1 MQREISTNTPTQI
14 PPMVE
19 LSLKGRM
26 VTPVA
31 PVVPQSTPM
40 PTMSDD
46 VPDGLYPMRAVVQLT
61 GLKAETI
68 RAWQRR
74 YGAVIPRRSQ
84 GNARRFTMEDV
95 RRLAL
100 LKEATSLGHAI
111 SEIARLDEDQLLKI
125 VQANSPAMV
134 EAPEDG
140 KSSEQKV
147 FDHTI
152 HRFLMAVEHYDSAEA
167 SNILNNASLYLETR
181 SFLLY
186 VIAPLMRKIGELW
199 SEGEIGVGQE
209 HLATEVV
216 KGTLYTVR
224 KNMGFNTSGPKILI
238 ATPPSCLHEFGA
250 TIAGILATLQGW
262 QPVYLGPNIPF
273 EEMLEAAQCT
283 RPKVILLAIQ
293 TILGPDHLDE
303 IEQGIASLGPNT
315 EVWLGGPEY
324 LLNQVKCSSSIQKI
338 TTLDNLHSEL
348 ALESN

>member
-1 MQREISTNTPTQI
+1 MAELGLNPSIVNKVSPTNTVVASPT
-14 PPMVE
+14 V
-19 LSLKGRM
+19 L
-26 VTPVA
+26 
-31 PVVPQSTPM
+31 
-40 PTMSDD
+40 

-74 YGAVIPRRSQ
+74 YGAVVPRRSQ

-100 LKEATSLGHAI
+100 LKEATSVGHAI
-111 SEIARLDEDQLLKI
+111 SEIARLDEGQLLQI
-125 VQANSPAMV
+125 VQKKSTVLTEAVSEKDNSTN
-134 EAPEDG
+134 
-140 KSSEQKV
+140 QKV

-152 HRFLMAVEHYDSAEA
+152 HRFLMAVENYDSAEA

-186 VIAPLMRKIGELW
+186 VIAPLMRKIGILW

-224 KNMGFNTSGPKILI
+224 KNLGFHTNGPKVLI

-283 RPKVILLAIQ
+283 QPKVILLAIQ

-324 LLNQVKCSSSIQKI
+324 LMEQLNCNASVRKV
-338 TTLDNLHSEL
+338 TTLEALHVEL
-348 ALESN
+348 EKYKN

>member
-1 MQREISTNTPTQI
+1 MAELGLNPSLVNKVSPTNTVVASPT
-14 PPMVE
+14 V
-19 LSLKGRM
+19 L
-26 VTPVA
+26 
-31 PVVPQSTPM
+31 
-40 PTMSDD
+40 

-74 YGAVIPRRSQ
+74 YGAVVPRRSQ

-100 LKEATSLGHAI
+100 LKEATSVGHAI
-111 SEIARLDEDQLLKI
+111 SEIARLDEGQLLQI
-125 VQANSPAMV
+125 VQKESSVLTEAVTEKDNS
-134 EAPEDG
+134 
-140 KSSEQKV
+140 SNQQV
-147 FDHTI
+147 FEHTI
-152 HRFLMAVEHYDSAEA
+152 HRFLMAVEKYDSAEA

-186 VIAPLMRKIGELW
+186 VIAPLMRKIGILW

-216 KGTLYTVR
+216 KGTLYTLR
-224 KNMGFNTSGPKILI
+224 KNLGFHAGGPKILI

-250 TIAGILATLQGW
+250 TIAGILAKQQGW
-262 QPVYLGPNIPF
+262 KPVHLGPNIPF
-273 EEMLEAAQCT
+273 EEMLEAAKCT
-283 RPKVILLAIQ
+283 QPKVILLAIQ
-293 TILGPDHLDE
+293 TILSPDHLDE

-338 TTLDNLHSEL
+338 TTLENLHSEL
-348 ALESN
+348 ALEKN